1 MATGMG
7 IVTHFNKG
15 AETLLGYKAEE
26 IIGKKNLQPAYQS
39 GVTKYTEELSIEVGK
54 N

>member
-1 MATGMG
+1 MATGIDG

-26 IIGKKNLQPAYQS
+26 IIGKKNLQQVSYQS
-39 GVTKYTEELSIEVGK
+39 GD
-54 N
+54 